1 MLTGKLPFYSLTKRQ
16 TYLLTRQLVN
26 SLTKKE
32 KETTMAKKDKKEKG
46 SGRLKKKNVAQWL
59 VDLFNDNPEKE
70 YDVKELFTQLKAN
83 NHPAKMIIMDAL
95 SDLVLD
101 DYISTDGN
109 GHYRN
114 AVRSNVMEGT
124 FVRKRNGRNS
134 FVPDDGGKSILVC
147 ERNSMHALDGDRVKV
162 TMLARRAGHTREA
175 EVTEIIERA
184 NDTFVGQLQ
193 VERGY
198 GFLITESRSLAT
210 DIFIPKDKLNGGQNG
225 DKAVVKIIEWP
236 SDSKSPIGKV
246 VDILGK
252 QGENNAEMHAI
263 LAQYGLPY
271 TYPEKVEKAAEK
283 LSPDITPEEI
293 ARREDFRE
301 VTTFTI
307 DPHDAKD
314 FDDALSIRLLQKGL
328 WEVGVHIADVS
339 HYVKEGD
346 IIDKEAVKRATSVYL
361 VDRTIPMLPE
371 RLCNFICSLRP
382 DEEKL
387 AYSTIFH
394 MNDKGE
400 VVDWHLAH
408 TVIKSNRRF
417 TYEEVQYIL
426 ERNGVASEAD
436 LNLPGDHPEALPAG
450 SAPEGEYAEELIQ
463 LDKFAK
469 ILRAKR
475 FKNGSIGFDRSEVRF
490 EVDEK
495 GHPISTYVKVAK
507 DANKLVEE
515 FMLLANRSVAQKIAV
530 VPRGKKPKVFV
541 YRIHDVPDPEKM
553 EKLSAFIARF
563 GYKIRTDGTKTE
575 VSKSLN
581 RLLSDVKGRKE
592 EEVVEMVALRAMMKA
607 RYSTHNIGHYGLM
620 FDYYTHFTSPIRR
633 YPDTMVHRLLTRY
646 AEGGRSVS
654 QKKYEELCEQS
665 SNMEQLAATAERA
678 SIKYKQVE
686 FMADR
691 LGQEFNGT
699 VSGVT
704 EFGLYVEIDENS
716 CEGMIPLR
724 MLLDDYYEFDER
736 NFCLVGRR
744 YHKRYALGDKVRIRV
759 ERANLERRQLDFA
772 LVSDESGDVK
782 RPAPSPADFS
792 KGGGKKADA
801 KKKNKRPR
809 GGRAKRAK

>member
-1 MLTGKLPFYSLTKRQ
+1 
-16 TYLLTRQLVN
+16 
-26 SLTKKE
+26 
-32 KETTMAKKDKKEKG
+32 MAKKDKKGG
-46 SGRLKKKNVAQWL
+46 SGSRLKKKAVAQQL
-59 VDLFNDNPEKE
+59 VDLFNEFPEKE
-70 YDVKELFTQLKAN
+70 YDVKDLFAHFKAS
-83 NHPAKMIIMDAL
+83 NHPAKMIVMDAL
-95 SDLVLD
+95 NDLVLD
-101 DYISTDGN
+101 DYVTSDGQ
-109 GHYRN
+109 GYYRN

-147 ERNSMHALDGDRVKV
+147 ERNSLHALDGDRVRV

-175 EVTEIIERA
+175 EVTEILERA

-198 GFLITESRSLAT
+198 GFLVTESRSLAN

-283 LSPDITPEEI
+283 LTPDITPEEI

-314 FDDALSIRLLQKGL
+314 FDDALSIRQLQKGL

-394 MNDKGE
+394 INDKGE
-400 VVDWHLAH
+400 IKDWHLAH

-417 TYEEVQYIL
+417 TYEEVQTIL

-436 LNLPGDHPEALPAG
+436 LNLPGEHPEPLPAG
-450 SAPEGEYAEELIQ
+450 AEPEGEYATELIQ

-515 FMLLANRSVAQKIAV
+515 FMLLANRSVAQMIAV
-530 VPRGKKPKVFV
+530 VPRGRKPKVFV

-553 EKLSAFIARF
+553 EKLSGFVARF
-563 GYKIRTDGTKTE
+563 GYKIRTEGTKTE

-581 RLLSDVKGRKE
+581 RLLSDIKGKKE

-654 QKKYEELCEQS
+654 QTKYEDLCEHA

-691 LGQEFNGT
+691 IGQEFDGT

-704 EFGLYVEIDENS
+704 EFGLYVEITENS
-716 CEGMIPLR
+716 CEGMVPLR
-724 MLLDDYYEFDER
+724 LLLDDYYEFDER

-744 YHKRYALGDKVRIRV
+744 YRKRYSLGDKVRIRV

-772 LVSDESGDVK
+772 LVGDEGGDIKPEKAAKSGG
-782 RPAPSPADFS
+782 APVPPSEA
-792 KGGGKKADA
+792 KKTKGGKKNYA
-801 KKKNKRPR
+801 KKNKRPR
-809 GGRAKRAK
+809 AGRAKRAAK

>member
-1 MLTGKLPFYSLTKRQ
+1 M
-16 TYLLTRQLVN
+16 
-26 SLTKKE
+26 
-32 KETTMAKKDKKEKG
+32 
-46 SGRLKKKNVAQWL
+46 KKKAVMQKL
-59 VDLFNDNPEKE
+59 MDLFNAEPER
-70 YDVKELFTQLKAN
+70 ELNVTDIFQQFHATT
-83 NHPAKMIIMDAL
+83 HPAKMVVLDSL
-95 SDLVLD
+95 TDLTLD
-101 DYISTDGN
+101 DYLSTDGN
-109 GHYRN
+109 GNYRN

-134 FVPDDGGKSILVC
+134 FLPDDGGKSILVC
-147 ERNSMHALDGDRVKV
+147 ERNSLHALDGDRVRV
-162 TMLARRAGHTREA
+162 TMLARRSGHTREA
-175 EVTEIIERA
+175 EVTEILSRA
-184 NDTFVGQLQ
+184 NDIFVGQLQ

-210 DIFIPKDKLNGGQNG
+210 DIFIPKDKLKGAENG
-225 DKAVVKIIEWP
+225 DKVVVKITEWP
-236 SDSKSPIGKV
+236 TDSKSPIGKV

-271 TYPEKVEKAAEK
+271 KYPEKVEKAAEA

-293 ARREDFRE
+293 ARREDFRD

-314 FDDALSIRLLQKGL
+314 FDDALSIRQIDKTV
-328 WEVGVHIADVS
+328 WEIGVHIADVS

-346 IIDKEAVKRATSVYL
+346 IIDKEAERRATSVYL

-387 AYSTIFH
+387 AYSAIFR
-394 MNDKGE
+394 MNEKGE
-400 VVDWHLAH
+400 VLSWHLAH
-408 TVIKSNRRF
+408 TVIRSNRRF

-426 ERNGVASEAD
+426 ERNGEASEED
-436 LNLPGDHPEALPAG
+436 LALPGDHPEPLPEG
-450 SAPEGEYAEELIQ
+450 TAPEGDYAAELIV
-463 LDKFAK
+463 LNRIAK
-469 ILRAKR
+469 TLRAQR
-475 FKNGSIGFDRSEVRF
+475 FKNGSVAFDRAEVRF

-507 DANKLVEE
+507 DANKLIEE
-515 FMLLANRSVAQKIAV
+515 FMLLANRSVAAKIAI
-530 VPRGKKPKVFV
+530 VPKGRKPKVFP

-563 GYKIRTDGTKTE
+563 GYKIRTEGTKTE

-581 RLLSDVKGRKE
+581 RLLSDVKGKKE
-592 EEVVEMVALRAMMKA
+592 ENVVEMVALRAMMKA
-607 RYSTHNIGHYGLM
+607 RYSIHNIGHYGLM
-620 FDYYTHFTSPIRR
+620 FQYYTHFTSPIRR
-633 YPDTMVHRLLTRY
+633 YPDTLVHRLLTRY
-646 AEGGRSVS
+646 EQGGRSVNAT
-654 QKKYEELCEQS
+654 KYEELCEHA

-686 FMADR
+686 FMVDR
-691 LGQEFNGT
+691 IGQEFDGT

-704 EFGLYVEIDENS
+704 EFGLYVEVDES
-716 CEGMIPLR
+716 KCEGMIPLR

-744 YHKRYALGDKVRIRV
+744 FRKRYGLGDKVRIRV

-772 LVSDESGDVK
+772 LVSDEAEVSAK
-782 RPAPSPADFS
+782 HIAPP
-792 KGGGKKADA
+792 KAA
-801 KKKNKRPR
+801 KPVVEKSKKKGRNKGR
-809 GGRAKRAK
+809 GKAKRYK

>member
-1 MLTGKLPFYSLTKRQ
+1 
-16 TYLLTRQLVN
+16 
-26 SLTKKE
+26 
-32 KETTMAKKDKKEKG
+32 MAKKDKKGG
-46 SGRLKKKNVAQWL
+46 SGSRLKKKAVAQQL
-59 VDLFNDNPEKE
+59 VDLFNEFPEKE
-70 YDVKELFTQLKAN
+70 YDVKDLFAHFKAS
-83 NHPAKMIIMDAL
+83 NHPAKMIVMDAL
-95 SDLVLD
+95 NDLVLD
-101 DYISTDGN
+101 DYVTSDGQ

-147 ERNSMHALDGDRVKV
+147 ERNSLHALDGDRVRV

-175 EVTEIIERA
+175 EVTEILERA

-198 GFLITESRSLAT
+198 GFLVTESRSLAN

-314 FDDALSIRLLQKGL
+314 FDDALSIRQLQKGL

-394 MNDKGE
+394 INDKGE
-400 VVDWHLAH
+400 IKDWHLAH

-417 TYEEVQYIL
+417 TYEEVQTIL

-436 LNLPGDHPEALPAG
+436 LNLPGEHPEPLPAG
-450 SAPEGEYAEELIQ
+450 AEPEGEYATELIQ

-515 FMLLANRSVAQKIAV
+515 FMLLANRSVAQMIAV
-530 VPRGKKPKVFV
+530 VPRGRKPKVFV

-553 EKLSAFIARF
+553 EKLSGFVARF
-563 GYKIRTDGTKTE
+563 GYKIRTEGTKTE

-581 RLLSDVKGRKE
+581 RLLSDIKGKKE

-654 QKKYEELCEQS
+654 QTKYEDLCEHA

-691 LGQEFNGT
+691 IGQEFDGT

-704 EFGLYVEIDENS
+704 EFGLYVEITENS
-716 CEGMIPLR
+716 CEGMVPLR
-724 MLLDDYYEFDER
+724 LLLDDYYEFDER

-744 YHKRYALGDKVRIRV
+744 YRKRYSLGDKVRIRV

-772 LVSDESGDVK
+772 LVGDEGGDIKPEKADKSGG
-782 RPAPSPADFS
+782 APVPPPEA
-792 KGGGKKADA
+792 KKAKGGKKNYA
-801 KKKNKRPR
+801 KKNKRPR
-809 GGRAKRAK
+809 AGRAKRAAK

>member
-1 MLTGKLPFYSLTKRQ
+1 
-16 TYLLTRQLVN
+16 
-26 SLTKKE
+26 
-32 KETTMAKKDKKEKG
+32 MAKKDKKGG
-46 SGRLKKKNVAQWL
+46 SGSRLKKKAVAQQL
-59 VDLFNDNPEKE
+59 VDLFNEFPEKE
-70 YDVKELFTQLKAN
+70 YDVKDLFAHFKAS
-83 NHPAKMIIMDAL
+83 NHPAKMIVMDAL
-95 SDLVLD
+95 NDLVLD
-101 DYISTDGN
+101 DYVTSDGQ

-147 ERNSMHALDGDRVKV
+147 ERNSLHALDGDRVRV

-175 EVTEIIERA
+175 EVTEILERA

-198 GFLITESRSLAT
+198 GFLVTESRSLAN

-314 FDDALSIRLLQKGL
+314 FDDALSIRQLQKGL

-394 MNDKGE
+394 INDKGE
-400 VVDWHLAH
+400 IKDWHLAH

-417 TYEEVQYIL
+417 TYEEVQTIL

-436 LNLPGDHPEALPAG
+436 LNLPGEHPEPLPAG
-450 SAPEGEYAEELIQ
+450 AEPEGEYATELIQ

-515 FMLLANRSVAQKIAV
+515 FMLLANRSVAQMIAV
-530 VPRGKKPKVFV
+530 VPRGRKPKVFV

-553 EKLSAFIARF
+553 EKLSGFVARF
-563 GYKIRTDGTKTE
+563 GYKIRTEGTKTE

-581 RLLSDVKGRKE
+581 RLLSDIKGKKE

-654 QKKYEELCEQS
+654 QTKYEDLCEHA

-691 LGQEFNGT
+691 IGQEFDGT

-704 EFGLYVEIDENS
+704 EFGLYVEITENS
-716 CEGMIPLR
+716 CEGMVPLR
-724 MLLDDYYEFDER
+724 LLLDDYYEFDER

-744 YHKRYALGDKVRIRV
+744 YRKRYSLGDKVRIRV

-772 LVSDESGDVK
+772 LVGDEGGDIKPEKTAKSGG
-782 RPAPSPADFS
+782 APVPPPEA
-792 KGGGKKADA
+792 KKAKGGKKNYA
-801 KKKNKRPR
+801 KKNKRPR
-809 GGRAKRAK
+809 AGRAKRAAK

>member
-1 MLTGKLPFYSLTKRQ
+1 M
-16 TYLLTRQLVN
+16 
-26 SLTKKE
+26 KKE
-32 KETTMAKKDKKEKG
+32 KTTEKKNNKKA
-46 SGRLKKKNVAQWL
+46 SSPRLKKKAVTDALCRLFAENPDEEYNVKK
-59 VDLFNDNPEKE
+59 LFGM
-70 YDVKELFTQLKAN
+70 FKAN
-83 NHPAKMIIMDAL
+83 NHPAKMIIVDAL
-95 SDLVLD
+95 GDLVLD
-101 DYISTDGN
+101 DYISTDNQGN
-109 GHYRN
+109 YRN

-124 FVRKRNGRNS
+124 FQRKRNGRNS
-134 FVPDDGGKSILVC
+134 FIPDDGGKSILVC
-147 ERNSMHALDGDRVKV
+147 ERNSLHALDGDRVRV
-162 TMLARRAGHTREA
+162 TMLARREGHTREA
-175 EVTEIIERA
+175 EVTDILQRA
-184 NDTFVGQLQ
+184 NDTFVGELQ

-198 GFLITESRSLAT
+198 GFLVTESRSLST
-210 DIFIPKDKLNGGQNG
+210 DIFIPKENLGGGKNG
-225 DKAVVKIIEWP
+225 DKAVVKIVEWP
-236 SDSKSPIGKV
+236 TQSKSPIGKV

-271 TYPEKVEKAAEK
+271 SYPERVEKAAEQI
-283 LSPDITPEEI
+283 SPEISEEEI
-293 ARREDFRE
+293 SRREDFRE

-314 FDDALSIRLLQKGL
+314 FDDALSIRPAGKGV

-387 AYSTIFH
+387 AYSTIFQI
-394 MNDKGE
+394 NEKGE
-400 VVDWHLAH
+400 ILDWHLAH
-408 TVIKSNRRF
+408 TVIRSNRRF

-426 ERNGVASEAD
+426 ERNGEASEAD
-436 LNLPGDHPEALPAG
+436 INLPGEHPEPLPQG
-450 SAPEGEYAEELIQ
+450 SKPEGEYAEELIV
-463 LDKFAK
+463 LNRLAK
-469 ILRAKR
+469 IFRAQR

-490 EVDEK
+490 EIDET

-507 DANKLVEE
+507 DANRLVEE
-515 FMLLANRSVAQKIAV
+515 FMLLANRSVAQMIAV
-530 VPRGKKPKVFV
+530 VPKGCKPKVFV

-553 EKLSAFIARF
+553 EKLSGFVARF

-581 RLLSDVKGRKE
+581 RLLADVKGRKE

-620 FDYYTHFTSPIRR
+620 FNYYTHFTSPIRR

-646 AEGGRSVS
+646 CEGGRSVS
-654 QKKYEELCEQS
+654 ATKYEDLCEHA
-665 SNMEQLAATAERA
+665 SNMEQLASTAERA

-686 FMADR
+686 FMGDR
-691 LGQEFNGT
+691 IGQEFNGT

-704 EFGLYVEIDENS
+704 EFGLYVAIDENS

-724 MLLDDYYEFDER
+724 LLLDDYYEFDER
-736 NFCLVGRR
+736 NFCLIGRR

-772 LVSDESGDVK
+772 LVDDIKTGGS
-782 RPAPSPADFS
+782 APQGNDRRLEPQNAPFDTS
-792 KGGGKKADA
+792 
-801 KKKNKRPR
+801 KKKKGKRSRR
-809 GGRAKRAK
+809 GKGKRLK